1 MKKLLNRV
9 FSLALAVMLVLALSA
24 TVLADSASVTFNGKS
39 FAFKPGSV
47 YTETDLF
54 ENFKNVMP
62 GDTLS
67 GEITV
72 SNLDTGNDYALLYM
86 KAVAHDENNPLSEN
100 VAKTETI
107 ESVNA
112 FLSQL
117 TLRVYRDGETTPFY
131 EVAPNET
138 AQLTEYVLLGKVYSG
153 GSLKLRVELEVPI
166 ELDNDFAN
174 ALGEVDWV
182 FLGESYN
189 EYHPWFPVTPDDDED
204 LTVKK
209 QWSGDN
215 AKERPGSVTVTL
227 YNGDKAVD
235 SVVLSDRNGWTYTW
249 EDLDSNGKWQVL
261 ETNVPK
267 GYAPSYRVK
276 GGTVIITNTG
286 ALIQTG
292 QLNWPIWVLGGLGV
306 ALVLLGGVMMAR
318 KKKKNA

>member
-1 MKKLLNRV
+1 MKHVKRMASLLLTLV
-9 FSLALAVMLVLALSA
+9 LVLAMSA

-72 SNLDTGNDYALLYM
+72 SNQDTGNDYALLYM
-86 KAVAHDENNPLSEN
+86 KAVAHDENNPLSKN

-131 EVAPNET
+131 EAAPNET

-166 ELDNDFAN
+166 ELKNDFAN
-174 ALGEVDWV
+174 AMGEVDWV

-209 QWSGDN
+209 VWSGDN
-215 AKERPGSVTVTL
+215 AKERPDSVTVTL

-235 SVVLSDRNGWTYTW
+235 SVVLSDRNSWTYTW
-249 EDLDSNGKWQVL
+249 EDLDSDGNWQVV

-267 GYAPSYRVK
+267 GYTPSYRVK
-276 GGTVIITNTG
+276 SNIVTITNTG
-286 ALIQTG
+286 TLIQTG
-292 QLNWPIWVLGGLGV
+292 QLNWPIW
-306 ALVLLGGVMMAR
+306 LLGGAGLVLILLGGALMVKKR
-318 KKKKNA
+318 KHNA